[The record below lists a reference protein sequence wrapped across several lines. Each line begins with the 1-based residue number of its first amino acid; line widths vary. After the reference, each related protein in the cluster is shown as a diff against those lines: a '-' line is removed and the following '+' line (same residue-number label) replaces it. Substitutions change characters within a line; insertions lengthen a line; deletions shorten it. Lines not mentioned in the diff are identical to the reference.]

1 MASLAGDGKS
11 RPVNRPDG
19 EPETTVSRVMACPY
33 VFRAQAPPA
42 MAKEAMATPT
52 RPQVR
57 ETWPAGGGGGGG
69 GWMGVGSG
77 ERVASAYDLVEQMH
91 YLYVRVVRARG
102 LTAAASTVA
111 GGGGCNP
118 YVEVRLGN
126 YRGTTRHHER
136 KAAPEWNQVF
146 AFSRE
151 RVQASVL
158 EVFVRD
164 KDAVAAVARDGYV
177 GRVAFDV
184 GEAPV
189 RVPPDSPL
197 APQWY
202 RLEDVGGG
210 GGRAVQGEVM
220 LAVWVGTQADEAFA
234 DAWHAGA
241 ASVRGG
247 GDGVAA
253 VQSTR
258 SKVYVTPKLWY
269 LRISVLEAQDVVP
282 GAVAGAGGDKGRHG
296 EAFVV
301 VKVQVGGV
309 TLRTK
314 PCCRPTSPSWN
325 EELVFVVAEPFD
337 EPAVLVIEAR
347 AAHPGKDEI
356 VSRAVLPL
364 TLFERRLDRRGAAA
378 ATHTQS
384 QWFSLEPFVHRP
396 RHSPEEPAFAG
407 RVHLRACLDGAYH
420 VMDEPAMYA
429 SDTRP
434 TARQLWRP
442 PIGVLEVGVL
452 GAQGL
457 PPMKTAAEGGR
468 GTTDAYCVAK
478 YGHKWVRTRTVV
490 DSSTPR
496 WNEQYTW
503 EVYDPCTVL
512 TLAVFDNC
520 NLGNGGGGGKD
531 QRIGKVRIRLST
543 LEMDR
548 VYTNAHRLVVLH
560 PSGLR
565 KNGDVCLA
573 VRLTCLSLA
582 SVLRL
587 YGEPLLPGAHYVH
600 PFAVAQLDGLRRQA
614 VGVVAARLGRA
625 EPPLRREVVEY
636 MLDAGSHLW
645 SIRRSRAN
653 FLRATALL
661 SGAAGAARWLADVCH
676 WRSPATT
683 ILAHL
688 LLVTFACF
696 PELILPTAFLY
707 ASVAGA
713 WSYRRR
719 PRRPPQADAGLSC
732 AEAAGADEFDE
743 EADTFPTSRPDGVVR
758 ARYDRLRT
766 VAGRIQAVVSDVA
779 TQGERV
785 RSLLAWRDPRA
796 TAVFTAACLAAAVVA
811 YATPPRVVAL
821 VAGLYLLRHPRF
833 RSRMPSAAGNFFKRL
848 PSRADTM
855 L

>member
-1 MASLAGDGKS
+1 
-11 RPVNRPDG
+11 
-19 EPETTVSRVMACPY
+19 
-33 VFRAQAPPA
+33 
-42 MAKEAMATPT
+42 
-52 RPQVR
+52 
-57 ETWPAGGGGGGG
+57 
-69 GWMGVGSG
+69 
-77 ERVASAYDLVEQMH
+77 
-91 YLYVRVVRARG
+91 
-102 LTAAASTVA
+102 
-111 GGGGCNP
+111 
-118 YVEVRLGN
+118 
-126 YRGTTRHHER
+126 
-136 KAAPEWNQVF
+136 
-146 AFSRE
+146 
-151 RVQASVL
+151 
-158 EVFVRD
+158 
-164 KDAVAAVARDGYV
+164 
-177 GRVAFDV
+177 
-184 GEAPV
+184 
-189 RVPPDSPL
+189 
-197 APQWY
+197 
-202 RLEDVGGG
+202 
-210 GGRAVQGEVM
+210 M

-337 EPAVLVIEAR
+337 EPAVLVVEAR

-364 TLFERRLDRRGAAA
+364 TLFERRLDRRERGRGHAHAVAVVQPGA
-378 ATHTQS
+378 
-384 QWFSLEPFVHRP
+384 FVHRP

-457 PPMKTAAEGGR
+457 PPMKTAADGGR

-582 SVLRL
+582 SVVRL

-614 VGVVAARLGRA
+614 VGSWRALGRA
-625 EPPLRREVVEY
+625 EPPLRR
-636 MLDAGSHLW
+636 
-645 SIRRSRAN
+645 RS
-653 FLRATALL
+653 
-661 SGAAGAARWLADVCH
+661 
-676 WRSPATT
+676 
-683 ILAHL
+683 
-688 LLVTFACF
+688 
-696 PELILPTAFLY
+696 
-707 ASVAGA
+707 
-713 WSYRRR
+713 
-719 PRRPPQADAGLSC
+719 
-732 AEAAGADEFDE
+732 
-743 EADTFPTSRPDGVVR
+743 
-758 ARYDRLRT
+758 
-766 VAGRIQAVVSDVA
+766 
-779 TQGERV
+779 
-785 RSLLAWRDPRA
+785 
-796 TAVFTAACLAAAVVA
+796 
-811 YATPPRVVAL
+811 
-821 VAGLYLLRHPRF
+821 
-833 RSRMPSAAGNFFKRL
+833 
-848 PSRADTM
+848 
-855 L
+855 

>member
-1 MASLAGDGKS
+1 M
-11 RPVNRPDG
+11 
-19 EPETTVSRVMACPY
+19 
-33 VFRAQAPPA
+33 
-42 MAKEAMATPT
+42 
-52 RPQVR
+52 
-57 ETWPAGGGGGGG
+57 
-69 GWMGVGSG
+69 
-77 ERVASAYDLVEQMH
+77 
-91 YLYVRVVRARG
+91 
-102 LTAAASTVA
+102 
-111 GGGGCNP
+111 
-118 YVEVRLGN
+118 
-126 YRGTTRHHER
+126 
-136 KAAPEWNQVF
+136 
-146 AFSRE
+146 
-151 RVQASVL
+151 
-158 EVFVRD
+158 
-164 KDAVAAVARDGYV
+164 
-177 GRVAFDV
+177 
-184 GEAPV
+184 
-189 RVPPDSPL
+189 
-197 APQWY
+197 
-202 RLEDVGGG
+202 
-210 GGRAVQGEVM
+210 
-220 LAVWVGTQADEAFA
+220 
-234 DAWHAGA
+234 
-241 ASVRGG
+241 
-247 GDGVAA
+247 AA

-337 EPAVLVIEAR
+337 EPAVLVVEAR

-457 PPMKTAAEGGR
+457 PPMKTAADGGR

-582 SVLRL
+582 SVVRL

-661 SGAAGAARWLADVCH
+661 SGAAGAAQWLADVCH
-676 WRSPATT
+676 WRSP
-683 ILAHL
+683 
-688 LLVTFACF
+688 
-696 PELILPTAFLY
+696 
-707 ASVAGA
+707 
-713 WSYRRR
+713 RRR
-719 PRRPPQADAGLSC
+719 SSRTSCSSPSPASGAHPADRVPLRVRGRRLELPAAPRRPPQADAGC
-732 AEAAGADEFDE
+732 RAPRRPA
-743 EADTFPTSRPDGVVR
+743 PTSSTRR
-758 ARYDRLRT
+758 RT
-766 VAGRIQAVVSDVA
+766 
-779 TQGERV
+779 
-785 RSLLAWRDPRA
+785 
-796 TAVFTAACLAAAVVA
+796 
-811 YATPPRVVAL
+811 
-821 VAGLYLLRHPRF
+821 
-833 RSRMPSAAGNFFKRL
+833 RSRRRGPTAWCARGTTGCGRWPGGSRRWSATWRRRGSGCGRCWRGGTRGRRRCSRRPASPPPSWRTPRRPGWWRSSPGCTCSATRGSGAGCRR
-848 PSRADTM
+848 PPATSSRGCRPAPIPCYSI
-855 L
+855 